1 MLGAAPMTS
10 ESLEREATL
19 HRLPSQVFVLGTISL
34 LTAMSSAMVYGLLP
48 LFLVQVLGATIIA
61 VGFIEGVAE
70 GLMSFARIASG
81 LVSDLIGRRKPLVLL
96 GYGVSALNKVM
107 FPLAG
112 VVSVV
117 LAARVIDRIGKGL
130 RDAPRD
136 AYMTDVMP
144 AKIRGSGFG
153 LRLSFYTVGYV
164 IGPAAA
170 MALMAASGNNFRLVF
185 WMAVIPAVAAMLILF
200 FGIRETAATRF
211 PRRPLR
217 LRRSDLS
224 LFKAPFWWAIG
235 VAGLLSLARFSPAFL
250 VLKAQSVGIEV
261 AFVPIVLI
269 VMHLVYA
276 IAAYPFGVLADQMN
290 RRRQV
295 AIGGAVLLV
304 ADIILASAAVPWL
317 VLVGAGFWGL
327 QLAVTQGLLAASVA
341 DAAPEQ
347 LRGTAF
353 GIYDMTVGAAAF
365 VASFSAG
372 GLWAVIGPASA
383 FAFSCLVA
391 AVAIILV
398 LFRPRSGPASS
409 LA

>member
-1 MLGAAPMTS
+1 MTS

-48 LFLVQVLGATIIA
+48 LFLVHVLGATILA

-112 VVSVV
+112 AVSVV

-185 WMAVIPAVAAMLILF
+185 WVAVIPAVAAMLILF
-200 FGIRETAATRF
+200 FGIRETAAKRF

-224 LFKAPFWWAIG
+224 LFKAPFWWAIA

-276 IAAYPFGVLADQMN
+276 ITAYPFGVVADQMD
-290 RRRQV
+290 RRRQL

-304 ADIILASAAVPWL
+304 ADIILASAAAPWWSWSGL
-317 VLVGAGFWGL
+317 ILGAAIGRNAG
-327 QLAVTQGLLAASVA
+327 SVA
-341 DAAPEQ
+341 VWLPMQ
-347 LRGTAF
+347 LPNNHTAF

-365 VASFSAG
+365 VASISAG
-372 GLWAVIGPASA
+372 GLWTVVGPASA
-383 FAFSCLVA
+383 FAFSCMVA
-391 AVAIILV
+391 AAAIILV
-398 LFRPRSGPASS
+398 LFRPRSGPANGP
-409 LA
+409 A

>member
-1 MLGAAPMTS
+1 M
-10 ESLEREATL
+10 
-19 HRLPSQVFVLGTISL
+19 
-34 LTAMSSAMVYGLLP
+34 
-48 LFLVQVLGATIIA
+48 
-61 VGFIEGVAE
+61 
-70 GLMSFARIASG
+70 
-81 LVSDLIGRRKPLVLL
+81 SDLIGRRKPLVLL

-112 VVSVV
+112 AVSVV

-185 WMAVIPAVAAMLILF
+185 WVAVIPAFAAMLILF
-200 FGIRETAATRF
+200 FGIRETAAKQF

-224 LFKAPFWWAIG
+224 LFKAPFWWAIA

-276 IAAYPFGVLADQMN
+276 ITAYPFGVVADQMD
-290 RRRQV
+290 RRRQL

-365 VASFSAG
+365 VASVSAG
-372 GLWAVIGPASA
+372 GLWTVVGPASA

-391 AVAIILV
+391 AVTIILV
-398 LFRPRSGPASS
+398 LFRPRSGPANSP
-409 LA
+409 A